1 MHNLTDKHKAILR
14 FIYIYRYDFDMSPT
28 VYDIAYHFGLKIPS
42 VFAHL
47 SSLVKKRIITKSGKA
62 RSIKLIAGAE
72 LLAELG
78 IPKSHNPGIYTIPVV
93 CSPFD
98 KQSNNIKEELIF
110 DGHVFQKLIGE
121 FNSYAIAIDES
132 NLHLSDN
139 LQCGDLLLIN
149 PDMTFVPENAV
160 ILSICNGKLSICRCA
175 EWRYGKCAFVPW
187 CKDSDTLPA
196 IHEDQADI
204 ILLGNVVGLHRTNLY

>member
-1 MHNLTDKHKAILR
+1 MLQCTPQMR
-14 FIYIYRYDFDMSPT
+14 EMQEQR
-28 VYDIAYHFGLKIPS
+28 LKIKQLGQQMQNL
-42 VFAHL
+42 ATKRAGL
-47 SSLVKKRIITKSGKA
+47 SAWEARELVRIIDEVYFQDPELKQILPGQMKYSCVNISEPPGKP
-62 RSIKLIAGAE
+62 IKDW
-72 LLAELG
+72 
-78 IPKSHNPGIYTIPVV
+78 VV
-93 CSPFD
+93 
-98 KQSNNIKEELIF
+98 
-110 DGHVFQKLIGE
+110 
-121 FNSYAIAIDES
+121 
-132 NLHLSDN
+132 SDN

-196 IHEDQADI
+196 IHEEQADI